1 MRSPYCRRKVQ
12 PYRFVPQTS
21 YSVEQFDRRSR
32 GSGFPPPE
40 PLFCADADAS
50 VRGLRRNG
58 MTNVRLA
65 PPGHASSVFVNLDEA
80 AKATN
85 ERGVSWLREVFAY

>member
-1 MRSPYCRRKVQ
+1 MRKVQ

-21 YSVEQFDRRSR
+21 YAVEEFDRRSS

-50 VRGLRRNG
+50 DWGLRPHE
-58 MTNVRLA
+58 TNASSA
-65 PPGHASSVFVNLDEA
+65 PPGRASFIFVNLDET

-85 ERGVSWLREVFAY
+85 ERGISWLREVLAY